1 MKIFNKRK
9 RRTSHKHGNLGEYM
23 LDFHVSGRIGNEPVY
38 GLGVVDV
45 LEIAELRSEHFL
57 REKLAEDAR
66 GFGADVA
73 NGEVV
78 AQKKEEVY
86 VVFPLG
92 TSSQGVC
99 LHCGEL
105 EQRRQTESLLE
116 TDCGFDGERVLEEC
130 HLNVVDDEIHLLL
143 DATGDG
149 VGELR
154 GGNLVEVALVVDG
167 SRLEQVEVNGAAV
180 PQV

>member
-105 EQRRQTESLLE
+105 EQRI
-116 TDCGFDGERVLEEC
+116 VLA
-130 HLNVVDDEIHLLL
+130 VVKYLAVHIF
-143 DATGDG
+143 G
-149 VGELR
+149 V
-154 GGNLVEVALVVDG
+154 
-167 SRLEQVEVNGAAV
+167 QVRRSDKFRDSSSASADL
-180 PQV
+180 